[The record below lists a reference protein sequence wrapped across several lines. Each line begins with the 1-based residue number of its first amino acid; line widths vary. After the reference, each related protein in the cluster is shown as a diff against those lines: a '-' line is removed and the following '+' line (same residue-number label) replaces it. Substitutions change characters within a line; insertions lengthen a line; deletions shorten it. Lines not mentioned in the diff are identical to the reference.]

1 MYQYTYDANGNIAT
15 SVERSYDK
23 GTGGLP
29 TNSSYSKSSYTY
41 DSLNQLT
48 QITDDSQKEKTK
60 IRYDNAG
67 NITKVQV
74 YNSSTNALKKTNT
87 YGYDTTWKDKLTS
100 YNGETITY
108 DGIGNPLKYR
118 NGMTMQWK
126 NGRQLSQVKT
136 SKDTIAYKYNIKGLR
151 TRKYNSDYTYYYY
164 YDDNNNLIAMM
175 QGGVVAYF
183 YYDSNNSVTAMSI
196 NDSMYYYVKNLQGD
210 ITKIVNHQGKV
221 MVEYTYDAWG
231 NILKEKSNVS
241 PSYATVKEFNPFRYR
256 GYVYDTDTGLYY
268 LQSRYYDPKT
278 GRFINAD
285 DTAYVDTN
293 SGTPLS
299 TNMFAYCENN
309 HINKTDPNGC
319 YNIKNFNCYAYAFGI
334 NNRWM
339 IPGLPD
345 HCGELLPSYYTVD
358 QIVKSVKKTF
368 GKKVRKLKNKKSRI
382 YKGEYRIAVRVC
394 PYSFVPKDGH
404 YGPYIKT
411 FDFHFWKQD
420 PRTLKWWNKHSYYSI
435 QALGNANPDKTKC
448 KGWLFSNKRFKFD
461 YLNTRYCTT
470 YSPMYYSSKTIY
482 LAYKGRFWSK

>member
-1 MYQYTYDANGNIAT
+1 
-15 SVERSYDK
+15 
-23 GTGGLP
+23 
-29 TNSSYSKSSYTY
+29 
-41 DSLNQLT
+41 
-48 QITDDSQKEKTK
+48 
-60 IRYDNAG
+60 
-67 NITKVQV
+67 
-74 YNSSTNALKKTNT
+74 
-87 YGYDTTWKDKLTS
+87 
-100 YNGETITY
+100 
-108 DGIGNPLKYR
+108 
-118 NGMTMQWK
+118 MTMQWK

-136 SKDTIAYKYNIKGLR
+136 SKDTITYKYNIKGLR

-196 NDSMYYYVKNLQGD
+196 NDSMYYYIKNLQGD

-309 HINKTDPNGC
+309 HINSIDVNG
-319 YNIKNFNCYAYAFGI
+319 KNAVLLFNSGGAHGMGHAAILIQYKKK
-334 NNRWM
+334 W
-339 IPGLPD
+339 
-345 HCGELLPSYYTVD
+345 YYFSVSD
-358 QIVKSVKKTF
+358 KRANKKMYIDFICIGKNVNLKSVKSINSSIN
-368 GKKVRKLKNKKSRI
+368 KKKLK
-382 YKGEYRIAVRVC
+382 YKAKYT
-394 PYSFVPKDGH
+394 S
-404 YGPYIKT
+404 
-411 FDFHFWKQD
+411 FHFI
-420 PRTLKWWNKHSYYSI
+420 N
-435 QALGNANPDKTKC
+435 GN
-448 KGWLFSNKRFKFD
+448 FSNSYKYARKIFNKPQNYNLITNNCLIVAARILNVGKCSSEYYTTAISLLTGMVIPNKADFAFTYFKRHYKA
-461 YLNTRYCTT
+461 
-470 YSPMYYSSKTIY
+470 YYNAGYFERLFLTDPY
-482 LAYKGRFWSK
+482 YYFYV

>member
-1 MYQYTYDANGNIAT
+1 
-15 SVERSYDK
+15 
-23 GTGGLP
+23 
-29 TNSSYSKSSYTY
+29 
-41 DSLNQLT
+41 
-48 QITDDSQKEKTK
+48 
-60 IRYDNAG
+60 
-67 NITKVQV
+67 
-74 YNSSTNALKKTNT
+74 
-87 YGYDTTWKDKLTS
+87 
-100 YNGETITY
+100 
-108 DGIGNPLKYR
+108 
-118 NGMTMQWK
+118 MQWK

-136 SKDTIAYKYNIKGLR
+136 SKDTITYKYNIKGLR

-231 NILKEKSNVS
+231 NILKEKSNVN

-309 HINKTDPNGC
+309 HINDTDPDGYLRISSSRYKRRSWIIKVVAKYLPNITKQIRGKTIFKKSILGIRLKISVAGGTQTNANKALGMALSNKGMEVSHSISMGKRYYFSGGVGFNWSGLYLSYALG
-319 YNIKNFNCYAYAFGI
+319 YNI
-334 NNRWM
+334 
-339 IPGLPD
+339 
-345 HCGELLPSYYTVD
+345 S
-358 QIVKSVKKTF
+358 
-368 GKKVRKLKNKKSRI
+368 SRI
-382 YKGEYRIAVRVC
+382 WCAIGLTLSISYFTAIAIAVC
-394 PYSFVPKDGH
+394 CAAMPYVS
-404 YGPYIKT
+404 T
-411 FDFHFWKQD
+411 FISS
-420 PRTLKWWNKHSYYSI
+420 TIAVASSSI
-435 QALGNANPDKTKC
+435 GALGAVMVRMTP
-448 KGWLFSNKRFKFD
+448 RFIHCF
-461 YLNTRYCTT
+461 
-470 YSPMYYSSKTIY
+470 I
-482 LAYKGRFWSK
+482 

>member
-1 MYQYTYDANGNIAT
+1 M
-15 SVERSYDK
+15 
-23 GTGGLP
+23 
-29 TNSSYSKSSYTY
+29 
-41 DSLNQLT
+41 
-48 QITDDSQKEKTK
+48 
-60 IRYDNAG
+60 
-67 NITKVQV
+67 
-74 YNSSTNALKKTNT
+74 
-87 YGYDTTWKDKLTS
+87 WKDKLTS

-136 SKDTIAYKYNIKGLR
+136 SKDTITYKYNIKGLR

-241 PSYATVKEFNPFRYR
+241 PSYATVKDFNPFRYR

-268 LQSRYYDPKT
+268 LQTRYYDPKT

-309 HINKTDPNGC
+309 YINDVDPSGFWSFSSNWVSYSIDLIICVFGTAASVC
-319 YNIKNFNCYAYAFGI
+319 FSVIKMVVKNNLKRIGI
-334 NNRWM
+334 KRTAKFIIKYIIPKCVRFMKKFMNN
-339 IPGLPD
+339 L
-345 HCGELLPSYYTVD
+345 SY
-358 QIVKSVKKTF
+358 IIS
-368 GKKVRKLKNKKSRI
+368 KVTW
-382 YKGEYRIAVRVC
+382 
-394 PYSFVPKDGH
+394 F
-404 YGPYIKT
+404 T
-411 FDFHFWKQD
+411 FDFWK
-420 PRTLKWWNKHSYYSI
+420 TSKISSI
-435 QALGNANPDKTKC
+435 VHKVLR
-448 KGWLFSNKRFKFD
+448 L
-461 YLNTRYCTT
+461 L
-470 YSPMYYSSKTIY
+470 
-482 LAYKGRFWSK
+482 KGRRIDIIYNVVSMFLSPGSYIAGILDLVSDGKLDGRITV